1 MNRERHN
8 AWVIAHA
15 TVVIAFLIALASYYR
30 PGYGFTELIRL
41 PVDHHDQY
49 ELASISAVPHVED
62 INGGYDGQYYAR
74 LALDPLLRDQS
85 IDPTLDFPAYRARRI
100 LFSWTAYVLG
110 LGRPAWVLE
119 AFALQNAIAWLVL
132 AWLLLRWFPIGS
144 ARSFFLWSSCL
155 LTHGMLSSVGNAL
168 IDAPSTLLIA
178 WAVTATERDRLGLTS
193 VVLGAAGLG
202 RETSL
207 IALTLF
213 ARFLQP
219 SWRSVVRLVGWIILA
234 IAPMALWTDYLR
246 SIYRDHA
253 FATVGAIAAPLAG
266 LAWKASTIGRDLK
279 SGGLAMGPIFDACAL
294 AAFVTQVLTITWIA
308 RSTWRDRA
316 PWLLVAAPFAVLGL
330 CAHQVVWAGTPGAIT
345 RVTLPLALAFNVLA
359 RRAPWP
365 VLVFGNL
372 AIVPGVLS
380 FMFRM

>member
-266 LAWKASTIGRDLK
+266 LAWKASTIVRDLK